1 MSPQVLHLGRHAGL
15 LSEKVH
21 VGRSKNLVKPIE
33 EANGPL
39 SKIPLILNL
48 GALLA
53 RIRLW
58 GFLIVYMYKEH
69 EGLILAV
76 VETAGRLRH
85 RSSWQGA
92 CRYIV
97 ALLFVVLV
105 VLTFYSY
112 SSFCCYFYLLFITIK
127 CYSYYYNCDDHYN
140 YVNHGC

>member
-69 EGLILAV
+69 EGIILAV
-76 VETAGRLRH
+76 VETAGRL
-85 RSSWQGA
+85 SSQAEASRTWSSASVFLAGCLQIH
-92 CRYIV
+92 CCIV
-97 ALLFVVLV
+97 ICCSCCFNFLFLFLFLLLFL
-105 VLTFYSY
+105 
-112 SSFCCYFYLLFITIK
+112 SSIHYYQMLFLLL
-127 CYSYYYNCDDHYN
+127 
-140 YVNHGC
+140 